1 MGQGSPLGSVGIL
14 KRSGLKPEEDEKG
27 GKDGGEDEEEL
38 ERPIGGLK
46 EET

>member
-1 MGQGSPLGSVGIL
+1 MGQGSPLGSVEIF
-14 KRSGLKPEEDEKG
+14 KRSGLRPEEVEKG
-27 GKDGGEDEEEL
+27 GKDGGEDEDEL